1 MSRSMIYRFMTTSL
15 CLHVF
20 AAASVDQVRPSPPV
34 AEPTMNIGENDK
46 RRRDAS
52 QEKISL
58 ADLTEIL
65 LAPDYIFGKT
75 PHRVGAAID
84 MLPKAGILKSKPPSW
99 KDMYFA
105 EAHALPGD

>member
-1 MSRSMIYRFMTTSL
+1 VNADKAR
-15 CLHVF
+15 
-20 AAASVDQVRPSPPV
+20 AAQFYL
-34 AEPTMNIGENDK
+34 
-46 RRRDAS
+46 DAS

-75 PHRVGAAID
+75 PHRVGALID
-84 MLPKAGILKSKPPSW
+84 MLHKAGILKSKPPSW

>member
-1 MSRSMIYRFMTTSL
+1 
-15 CLHVF
+15 
-20 AAASVDQVRPSPPV
+20 
-34 AEPTMNIGENDK
+34 MNIGENDK

-84 MLPKAGILKSKPPSW
+84 MLHKAGILKSKPQSW
-99 KDMYFA
+99 KEMYFA
-105 EAHALPGD
+105 EAHALLGD